1 MKPTFS
7 HNLMNSF
14 ILWFDNFLLKKA
26 DAYKTYTTNFYNYT
40 DERLGGGKV
49 VYGSPFKQW
58 VYDKSITGAT
68 VPSGVYVNNVFVP
81 TGTSGMLFDYDNGR
95 IIFNSGVPTN
105 LNISGTYSVKEL
117 NTYITNEPE
126 DRLIIEN
133 KYEPN
138 SRFTVSQSYIPPY
151 KPVTPAVFCSMEG
164 VTNDPFA
171 YGGEDQTTSRIK
183 AVLLCD
189 SLYQLDGA
197 LSVFSDSLYTVFS
210 QIPMTSHPIAEFGSV
225 KTGLFPTGYSFD
237 ALDTSYNSQRF
248 FITEARS
255 SKIRDNLQKELN
267 PTTYIGFVDFEVKI
281 FRYPRI

>member
-1 MKPTFS
+1 
-7 HNLMNSF
+7 
-14 ILWFDNFLLKKA
+14 
-26 DAYKTYTTNFYNYT
+26 
-40 DERLGGGKV
+40 
-49 VYGSPFKQW
+49 
-58 VYDKSITGAT
+58 
-68 VPSGVYVNNVFVP
+68 
-81 TGTSGMLFDYDNGR
+81 
-95 IIFNSGVPTN
+95 
-105 LNISGTYSVKEL
+105 
-117 NTYITNEPE
+117 
-126 DRLIIEN
+126 
-133 KYEPN
+133 
-138 SRFTVSQSYIPPY
+138 
-151 KPVTPAVFCSMEG
+151 MEG
-164 VTNDPFA
+164 ITNDPFA

-237 ALDTSYNSQRF
+237 VLDTSYNSQRF

-267 PTTYIGFVDFEVKI
+267 PTTYIGFVDFEIKT